1 MVSLTLIWLIIK
13 IIGAA
18 SSVLAFIFGVFK
30 VINWVKNK
38 FINIDA
44 NVTSLKSTMENGF
57 KNLSDDIN
65 KQTSTIAGEL
75 KEQRQDFRTFY
86 APILMMQQM
95 QQQPPLVAPVRAKR
109 APRKNPVRKK
119 K

>member
-1 MVSLTLIWLIIK
+1 MVSLATLLLILK
-13 IIGAA
+13 FIGGVVSA
-18 SSVLAFIFGVFK
+18 LTLLFGVFK

-44 NVTSLKSTMENGF
+44 NVTALKDSMETGLN
-57 KNLSDDIN
+57 KLSDDI
-65 KQTSTIAGEL
+65 KSQTHTIATEL

-95 QQQPPLVAPVRAKR
+95 QQSMNAAPVRAKR
-109 APRKNPVRKK
+109 SPRKK